1 MQRLVSSCR
10 ALTSLPY
17 RHTVPL
23 RLPCRP
29 LSTST
34 GASSNTNEHTASTL
48 SSASHPPTAAAS
60 SAGATT
66 PSQPAAATTTT
77 TAATAATAPPNVNS
91 PEEEEMR
98 LNFLRLSQLMNGAVI
113 EQPTPGIT
121 AEAQVRAWCSHQT
134 RSQCMLACRVVPTC
148 YRHGHSLC
156 LTNHRNQ

>member
-34 GASSNTNEHTASTL
+34 SSSSNTNEHTASTL

-66 PSQPAAATTTT
+66 PSQPAAATAT
-77 TAATAATAPPNVNS
+77 TAAATAPPNVNS

-148 YRHGHSLC
+148 YLHGHSLC